1 MACDSRSGWTTCMLP
16 TLLYPLSAASR
27 PPCRKAEQDQG
38 RDKIYIIACMP
49 SRAMAILHCIACV
62 SSRAMAI
69 LPCRGVCHLSYP
81 LVVGRSAVSWVCFKR
96 EMESSTSIRTHQ
108 QPLHSLKNGTI
119 YAHVSSGQG

>member
-27 PPCRKAEQDQG
+27 PPCRKAVQDQR

-49 SRAMAILHCIACV
+49 
-62 SSRAMAI
+62 SRAMAI